1 MFNRLES
8 ETRQLIV
15 IGTVLAI
22 QFTLLG
28 LINTGVIG

>member
-1 MFNRLES
+1 MFNKLSRNAK
-8 ETRQLIV
+8 QGVV

>member
-15 IGTVLAI
+15 IGTVIAFLL
-22 QFTLLG
+22 TLVG